1 MYESL
6 EVGHRQQSTEL
17 YSLGS
22 AHRLALRFCGFY
34 SEESTLR
41 RAANRL
47 YVSASAQSSNGAFLE
62 TLKIERSFRGD
73 FGIIALHV
81 WMLLRRMRAEGLA
94 GKELSQA
101 MYNVFQNDIEQRICA
116 EGLAVRASKL
126 LRALERS
133 FYGSAVA
140 YDEAIKKSSGGL
152 TEALLRNV
160 YFCEGEYEQAR
171 VLEEYV
177 RYKIGCL
184 GVTASD
190 ALLEGRVR
198 FSNTQ

>member
-1 MYESL
+1 MRCKSIT
-6 EVGHRQQSTEL
+6 VCDVL
-17 YSLGS
+17 YSVG
-22 AHRLALRFCGFY
+22 Y
-34 SEESTLR
+34 
-41 RAANRL
+41 
-47 YVSASAQSSNGAFLE
+47 
-62 TLKIERSFRGD
+62 K
-73 FGIIALHV
+73 
-81 WMLLRRMRAEGLA
+81 
-94 GKELSQA
+94 
-101 MYNVFQNDIEQRICA
+101 
-116 EGLAVRASKL
+116 
-126 LRALERS
+126 
-133 FYGSAVA
+133 VA

>member
-1 MYESL
+1 MGAIDVKIHKRVCLTFLSP
-6 EVGHRQQSTEL
+6 HSACSST
-17 YSLGS
+17 
-22 AHRLALRFCGFY
+22 
-34 SEESTLR
+34 TT
-41 RAANRL
+41 
-47 YVSASAQSSNGAFLE
+47 Q
-62 TLKIERSFRGD
+62 
-73 FGIIALHV
+73 
-81 WMLLRRMRAEGLA
+81 
-94 GKELSQA
+94 
-101 MYNVFQNDIEQRICA
+101 
-116 EGLAVRASKL
+116 
-126 LRALERS
+126 
-133 FYGSAVA
+133 VA

-190 ALLEGRVR
+190 ALLEGRVC